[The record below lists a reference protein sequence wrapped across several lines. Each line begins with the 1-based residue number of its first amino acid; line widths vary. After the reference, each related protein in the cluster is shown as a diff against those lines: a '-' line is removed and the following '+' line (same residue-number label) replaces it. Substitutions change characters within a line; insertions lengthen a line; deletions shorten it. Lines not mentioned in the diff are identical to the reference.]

1 MNLKNKNSMKK
12 VAKSLPLGRFG
23 GLGVLA
29 ASLSLALLAGGC
41 KGGAKTTA
49 LAADTA
55 GSAVE
60 VKSDVVRRQAV
71 EQIHEYTG
79 TISPY
84 SKNMIASQSA
94 VRIDKIL
101 VEVGDH
107 VAAGQLLVQMEETSY
122 LQSKLQV
129 ENLRVDYERTK
140 SLYETG
146 GVSKQQIDQL
156 QTQLSV
162 AEESLA
168 NLEKNTRLLSPI
180 AGVVTQRLFD
190 NGDVTG
196 GQPILQV
203 QQLKPVKVLI
213 NVQEEYFSRVNTYMT
228 ADVKVDIYPNETF
241 PGKVSLVYPTIDN
254 MTHTFTTEIA
264 HSNSSLK
271 IRPGMFARVVLN
283 FGSIERVVAPD
294 KAVIKQAGTD
304 ERFVYVI
311 NADGTVS
318 HRTVKLGQRLSNAY
332 EILSGLNDGEKVATA
347 GLSRLINGA
356 RVKEVTGLAE

>member
-1 MNLKNKNSMKK
+1 MKK
-12 VAKSLPLGRFG
+12 VATSFSLW
-23 GLGVLA
+23 GLGGVAVA
-29 ASLSLALLAGGC
+29 AALALVGCSGG
-41 KGGAKTTA
+41 GTA
-49 LAADTA
+49 AQAAADSTSVVA
-55 GSAVE
+55 
-60 VKSDVVRRQAV
+60 VKSEVVRRQSV
-71 EQIHEYTG
+71 EQIREYTG
-79 TISPY
+79 AISPY

-94 VRIDKIL
+94 TRIDKIF

-107 VAAGQLLVQMEETSY
+107 VTAGQLLVQMEETSY

-140 SLYETG
+140 SLFETG
-146 GVSKQQIDQL
+146 GVAKQQIDQL
-156 QTQLSV
+156 KTQLSV

-180 AGVVTQRLFD
+180 TGVVTQRLFD
-190 NGDVTG
+190 NGDMTG

-213 NVQEEYFSRVNTYMT
+213 NVQEEFFSLVNTRMS
-228 ADVKVDIYPNETF
+228 ADIKVDIYPDETF
-241 PGKVSLVYPTIDN
+241 VGKVNLVYPTIDN

-264 HSNSSLK
+264 YANSTLK
-271 IRPGMFARVVLN
+271 MRPGMFARVVLN
-283 FGSIERVVAPD
+283 FGSINRVVAPD

-311 NADGTVS
+311 GDDNTVS

-332 EILSGLNDGEKVATA
+332 EIISGLSDGEKVATA
-347 GLSRLINGA
+347 GLSRLVNGA
-356 RVKEVTGLAE
+356 KVKEVTGLME